1 MSAGKVSKIRLL
13 GDWQHATR
21 IAFVE
26 FVNADSA
33 KLALGCSGALL
44 GLLWPCLSS
53 RSLSHAQAVSPKKGC
68 LYQQDCLVDQLHRQ
82 WAILLWLG
90 KGHL

>member
-1 MSAGKVSKIRLL
+1 MNLDRRGTILLRSRNGAGTVSKIRLL

-26 FVNADSA
+26 FVNAESA

-44 GLLWPCLSS
+44 GTYLTHILKHGH
-53 RSLSHAQAVSPKKGC
+53 HA
-68 LYQQDCLVDQLHRQ
+68 
-82 WAILLWLG
+82 I
-90 KGHL
+90 